1 VFGVAGLG
9 LYLSSLLGLNCT
21 PKFDDA
27 CLTSEGL
34 GAQNCTISGSDQ
46 QIPFACP
53 ADTFTLKLLSL
64 PAEAMVEHGAWT
76 YRMAGFL
83 EDERVR
89 LS

>member
-1 VFGVAGLG
+1 MPTFGD
-9 LYLSSLLGLNCT
+9 SF
-21 PKFDDA
+21 P
-27 CLTSEGL
+27 TSQRL
-34 GAQNCTISGSDQ
+34 DAQNCTISGSDQ

-53 ADTFTLKLLSL
+53 ADTFTVKLLSL

-89 LS
+89 PS